1 MSLERLSTILML
13 FCGSASVVSFKIS
26 DFNILGNS
34 SYYCFF
40 LNTRTWCVELIW
52 REKVVS
58 FMVCY
63 LQ

>member
-40 LNTRTWCVELIW
+40 KYSYLVCGTHME
-52 REKVVS
+52 REGS
-58 FMVCY
+58 
-63 LQ
+63 